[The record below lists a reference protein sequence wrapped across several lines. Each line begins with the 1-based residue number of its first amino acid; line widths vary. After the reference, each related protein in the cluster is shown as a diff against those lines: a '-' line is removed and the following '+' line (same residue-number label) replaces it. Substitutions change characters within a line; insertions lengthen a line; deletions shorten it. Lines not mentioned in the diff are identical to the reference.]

1 MENMIETKD
10 VIQSFPIAGGKEL
23 VVLKNINIQI
33 PTGKLTMLRG
43 RSGSG
48 KTTLMNLLS
57 ALDYPKSG
65 EILFE
70 GKPIQNLPEHD
81 REQIRKTQ
89 IGFVFQSVALIPM
102 MTAYENVEFVLRLA
116 GYKGDRRKR
125 TEECL
130 KLVGLG
136 SRMHHMPQEL
146 SGGEQQRVAIARA
159 IAHKPKIIFAD
170 EPTAELDSNTGLQV
184 MKIFKELIEK
194 QGVTIVMTT
203 HDTGLMEVADCH
215 YLLRMERLPM
225 KINLKEKISKVK
237 QIKSPE
243 SAMENPEQTMDV
255 PDDVMIE
262 CDSLVKI
269 YKTKDI
275 EVLALQGLDLTV
287 KRGELMAIIG
297 NSGSGKSTFLN
308 MIGGLDRPSAGKLY
322 VDGKNLF
329 QMTENELVK
338 YKRSTVGFVWQNNAR
353 NLLPYLTAWEN
364 VMTPMLFVEE
374 KEKAVSEEEK
384 KKRALELLE
393 LVGLGHRKDSKLSQ
407 LSGGEQQR
415 VAIAIAL
422 ANNPKLLLADEP
434 TGAVDRKTADDILE
448 MFRKLNEKLGLTIV
462 IVTHDKELAKKVNRV
477 VSIRDGKTS
486 SERIMKNDYRERM
499 EHLDIDWQ
507 EEETQ
512 EEFAVLDRAGR
523 VQIPS
528 ELLEQMGMD
537 GNKVKL
543 EFIGGKIVIE
553 KPKD

>member
-1 MENMIETKD
+1 
-10 VIQSFPIAGGKEL
+10 
-23 VVLKNINIQI
+23 
-33 PTGKLTMLRG
+33 
-43 RSGSG
+43 
-48 KTTLMNLLS
+48 
-57 ALDYPKSG
+57 
-65 EILFE
+65 
-70 GKPIQNLPEHD
+70 
-81 REQIRKTQ
+81 
-89 IGFVFQSVALIPM
+89 
-102 MTAYENVEFVLRLA
+102 
-116 GYKGDRRKR
+116 
-125 TEECL
+125 
-130 KLVGLG
+130 
-136 SRMHHMPQEL
+136 
-146 SGGEQQRVAIARA
+146 
-159 IAHKPKIIFAD
+159 
-170 EPTAELDSNTGLQV
+170 
-184 MKIFKELIEK
+184 
-194 QGVTIVMTT
+194 
-203 HDTGLMEVADCH
+203 
-215 YLLRMERLPM
+215 M

-237 QIKSPE
+237 QIKNPE

-329 QMTENELVK
+329 QMTENELVE

-364 VMTPMLFVEE
+364 VMTPMLFVEG
-374 KEKAVSEEEK
+374 KETAVSEEEK

-393 LVGLGHRKDSKLSQ
+393 LVGLEHRKDSKLSQ

-448 MFRKLNEKLGLTIV
+448 MFRKLNEQLGLTIV

-523 VQIPS
+523 VQIPG

-543 EFIGGKIVIE
+543 ELIDGKIVIE
-553 KPKD
+553 KPED